1 MARDAA
7 PVMRADLMV
16 CGRVSRPMPFVAAA
30 AMVWLASACSG
41 EPSPHHEQFV
51 GKWKSSRLA
60 TTPLYL
66 HQNGEWEI
74 RTGED
79 RVLQYG
85 VWQLQDR
92 RIMWTIKMDG
102 RLNHDENAVL
112 SVRQGRFEL
121 RERDGS
127 VTVFERLD

>member
-1 MARDAA
+1 
-7 PVMRADLMV
+7 MRAALMV
-16 CGRVSRPMPFVAAA
+16 SWRRWRPIPFVAAA
-30 AMVWLASACSG
+30 AMVWLAAACSG
-41 EPSPHHEQFV
+41 EPSPRHEQFV

-74 RTGED
+74 RTDED

-92 RIMWTIKMDG
+92 RMVWSIKMDG
-102 RLNHDENAVL
+102 RLEHDENAVL
-112 SVRQGRFEL
+112 SVRPGRFEL
-121 RERDGS
+121 RERNGS

>member
-7 PVMRADLMV
+7 AVMRA
-16 CGRVSRPMPFVAAA
+16 VSRSMRPMALAAA
-30 AMVWLASACSG
+30 AALVLQAAACSG
-41 EPSPHHEQFV
+41 QPAPRHEQFV

-60 TTPLYL
+60 TPLHL
-66 HQNGEWEI
+66 HRSGEWEI
-74 RTGED
+74 RTDED
-79 RVLQYG
+79 QVLQYG

-92 RIMWTIKMDG
+92 RMVWSIKMDG

-112 SVRQGRFEL
+112 SVGQRRFEL
-121 RERDGS
+121 RERNGS